1 MSKSNIL
8 SWKPDHDT
16 SFCDNEDIVLIK
28 PEFLTIWALE
38 GIIVEDEEKDLLT
51 DIYYGNY
58 HGKSYTEALTFVYKV
73 CMYCRVV

>member
-1 MSKSNIL
+1 
-8 SWKPDHDT
+8 
-16 SFCDNEDIVLIK
+16 
-28 PEFLTIWALE
+28 LE